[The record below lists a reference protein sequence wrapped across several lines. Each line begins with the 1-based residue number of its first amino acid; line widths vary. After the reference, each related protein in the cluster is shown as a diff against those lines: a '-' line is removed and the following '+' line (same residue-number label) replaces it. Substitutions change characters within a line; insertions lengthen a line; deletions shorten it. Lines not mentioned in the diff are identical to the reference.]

1 MHVAITYYFTQLIVT
16 QIELKNVCIINE
28 RGCTEILLF
37 LSFSQ
42 FYNIPIVHTKIL
54 ALHAAQTLLGWH
66 WETIELNSIAV

>member
-1 MHVAITYYFTQLIVT
+1 MHLAITYYFTQLIVT

-37 LSFSQ
+37 LSFLS
-42 FYNIPIVHTKIL
+42 FNMPIVHTKIL